1 MRQFLNFPN
10 GEGRYQNMKINVDG
24 LLGAFYLG
32 PGESIV
38 SLPISASRTIAINL
52 ELSGSDQSDARYEA
66 FADSINSAF
75 VANPGGVC
83 VDVQETVSNMEVTN
97 L

>member
-10 GEGRYQNMKINVDG
+10 GSGQYKNMKINVDG
-24 LLGAFYLG
+24 LLGAYLLG

-38 SLPISASRTIAINL
+38 SLPLSAARTMAINL
-52 ELSGSDQSDARYEA
+52 ELSGSDQSDERYEA

-75 VANPGGVC
+75 VANPGGAC
-83 VDVQETVSNMEVTN
+83 VDIMETVNNMEVTN
-97 L
+97 I